1 MKEIEKMKAGL
12 EYCYDDEEVTA
23 LKLKAV
29 QNCKIYNSID
39 DEDLNAQYAFLK
51 EMLGSLRGPS
61 PPALQ
66 NCTPDLAHS
75 CTWCK
80 FALSA
85 YWGGDSIQSPCHER
99 PAHPCR
105 HSRGCAHPDPGARLC
120 RCHRR

>member
-51 EMLGSLRGPS
+51 EMLGSVGEKVWIGK
-61 PPALQ
+61 
-66 NCTPDLAHS
+66 TFS
-75 CTWCK
+75 CDNGKNIHIGNNFTKQGNFIVRSKAK
-80 FALSA
+80 FADYMLYYNKTTPIAQRDRKSVV
-85 YWGGDSIQSPCHER
+85 
-99 PAHPCR
+99 
-105 HSRGCAHPDPGARLC
+105 
-120 RCHRR
+120 